1 METRRVE
8 KEKFE
13 AEGRTD
19 HDRIIRM
26 PSESK
31 GGVMETYFV
40 VRTLFKVFI
49 FNVCEICDDCGEEL
63 CYGLCNKFHY
73 EEFKV

>member
-31 GGVMETYFV
+31 GGVMEIYILVINRF
-40 VRTLFKVFI
+40 RK
-49 FNVCEICDDCGEEL
+49 
-63 CYGLCNKFHY
+63 K
-73 EEFKV
+73 